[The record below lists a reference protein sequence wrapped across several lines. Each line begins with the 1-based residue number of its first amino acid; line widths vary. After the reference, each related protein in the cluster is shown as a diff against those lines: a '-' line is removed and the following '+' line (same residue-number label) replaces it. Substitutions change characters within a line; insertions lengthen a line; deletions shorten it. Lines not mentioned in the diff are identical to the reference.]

1 MSKLF
6 SPTLVISVGP
16 SAKKALNNLDDM
28 IKNVPSYLKE
38 VIELQDVEEVDSAKD
53 IIQRSIDEKLLLAKN
68 INKLIDMGY
77 KIRTENTANIKI
89 NMYIFWDVYGVDFP
103 IIDLVKKIFEINY
116 CVVDKR
122 KHSGLTLI
130 ILPILDMEWKYRDS
144 KIIKSKEE
152 ISELIKYL
160 GIQDNMININSKVFL
175 MHPVSNDGLR
185 TPKYELEYVCAVL
198 TYLSILPSKNPPLIN
213 YSKRLLK
220 HEGDYKVGTIG
231 VSTLTIFKDKIKE
244 QFTAY
249 LINDLIDYSINYES
263 KNELSSYVSNSII
276 EGNYIV
282 NILSE
287 GVSIGEKDNI
297 KLALDKEFMLN
308 PIDKTLLEI
317 DVEKIAQHIESWE
330 DTVKVKYV
338 QSIEEKISFRLE
350 KLKEEAKEKIKRDLD
365 SVINFTSLRE
375 GKRFLK
381 ILRDRIDIL
390 TVQYSAKEIYKPV
403 IDIGTI
409 SKKVEGLPNN
419 IGYWIKILCFMLFYL
434 YGFFEISKRIGY
446 LSNTA
451 KIIIC
456 SLSIIAFLGIAYFT
470 LRKKYNSLIKQ
481 IKKYEEE
488 VCKREGSIINKY
500 ISDNIV
506 KYYDFLIEFIKE
518 EIQEVDEAI
527 DKCRSIKVNI
537 EKFKEIDDTAYGN
550 LVTDLF
556 DYRDRRKFYEY
567 YKEDIPDIYLN
578 LIKEIGGYKK
588 LNDNLLIEKLKNFS
602 DNIAKSYTN
611 IDFYEYV
618 KFKWGNDRAEGIRG
632 WIGNGLIKSKELLQ
646 FNQDDNL
653 EQYKIFIGSKEFIDG
668 EKDILINSLSNYDIV
683 TIDGKDIYTNCISII
698 KVSLGINIDTITPF
712 INITRGGNR

>member
-28 IKNVPSYLKE
+28 IKNIPSYLKE

-53 IIQRSIDEKLLLAKN
+53 IIQKSIDEKLLLAKN

-231 VSTLTIFKDKIKE
+231 VSTLTIFKEKIKE

-434 YGFFEISKRIGY
+434 YGFFEISKRIAY
-446 LSNTA
+446 LSNTV

-456 SLSIIAFLGIAYFT
+456 SLSIIAFLGIAYFK

-500 ISDNIV
+500 ISDNII
-506 KYYDFLIEFIKE
+506 KYYDFLNEFINKE
-518 EIQEVDEAI
+518 MQEVDEVI
-527 DKCRSIKVNI
+527 GKCRNIKVTI
-537 EKFKEIDDTAYGN
+537 EEFKEIEDTAYGN

-556 DYRDRRKFYEY
+556 DHRDRRKFYEY

-588 LNDNLLIEKLKNFS
+588 LNNDLIVEKLRKFS

-712 INITRGGNR
+712 INITRGGK

>member
-53 IIQRSIDEKLLLAKN
+53 IIQKSIDEKLLLAKN

-231 VSTLTIFKDKIKE
+231 VSTLTIFKEKIKE

-434 YGFFEISKRIGY
+434 YGFFEISKKMGY
-446 LSNTA
+446 LSNTI

-470 LRKKYNSLIKQ
+470 LRKKSNSLIKQ
-481 IKKYEEE
+481 IKRYEEE

>member
-481 IKKYEEE
+481 IKIYEEE

-506 KYYDFLIEFIKE
+506 KYYDFLIEFINK
-518 EIQEVDEAI
+518 EIQEVDEVI

-556 DYRDRRKFYEY
+556 DHRDRRKFYEY

-588 LNDNLLIEKLKNFS
+588 LNNDLIVEKLRKFS
-602 DNIAKSYTN
+602 DNIANSYTN
-611 IDFYEYV
+611 LDFYEYV
-618 KFKWGNDRAEGIRG
+618 KFKWANDRTEGIRQ

-668 EKDILINSLSNYDIV
+668 EKDILINSLSNYDII

-698 KVSLGINIDTITPF
+698 KVSLGINIETITPF
-712 INITRGGNR
+712 INITRGENK

>member
-287 GVSIGEKDNI
+287 GVSIGDKDNI

-481 IKKYEEE
+481 IKIYEEE

-712 INITRGGNR
+712 INITRGGE

>member
-1 MSKLF
+1 
-6 SPTLVISVGP
+6 
-16 SAKKALNNLDDM
+16 
-28 IKNVPSYLKE
+28 
-38 VIELQDVEEVDSAKD
+38 
-53 IIQRSIDEKLLLAKN
+53 
-68 INKLIDMGY
+68 
-77 KIRTENTANIKI
+77 
-89 NMYIFWDVYGVDFP
+89 MYIFWDVYGVDFP

-122 KHSGLTLI
+122 KHSGLTLT

-231 VSTLTIFKDKIKE
+231 VSTLTIFKEKIKE

-276 EGNYIV
+276 EGNYII

-456 SLSIIAFLGIAYFT
+456 SLSIIAFLGIAYFK

-500 ISDNIV
+500 ISDNII
-506 KYYDFLIEFIKE
+506 KYYDFLNEFINKE
-518 EIQEVDEAI
+518 MQEVDEVI
-527 DKCRSIKVNI
+527 GKCRNIKVNI

-611 IDFYEYV
+611 LDFYEYV
-618 KFKWGNDRAEGIRG
+618 KFKWANDRTEGIRQ

-668 EKDILINSLSNYDIV
+668 EKDILINSLSNYDII

-698 KVSLGINIDTITPF
+698 KVSLGINIETITPF
-712 INITRGGNR
+712 INITRGENK

>member
-231 VSTLTIFKDKIKE
+231 VSTLTIFKEKIKE

-287 GVSIGEKDNI
+287 GVSIGDKDNI

-456 SLSIIAFLGIAYFT
+456 SLSIIAFLGIAYFK

-556 DYRDRRKFYEY
+556 DHRDRRKFYEY

-588 LNDNLLIEKLKNFS
+588 LNNDLIVEKLRKFS
-602 DNIAKSYTN
+602 DNLANSYTN
-611 IDFYEYV
+611 LDFYEYV

-698 KVSLGINIDTITPF
+698 KVSLGINIETITPF
-712 INITRGGNR
+712 INITRGENK

>member
-276 EGNYIV
+276 EGNYII

-481 IKKYEEE
+481 IKIYEEE

-588 LNDNLLIEKLKNFS
+588 LNNDLIVEKLRKFS

-611 IDFYEYV
+611 LDFYEYV

>member
-276 EGNYIV
+276 EGNYII

-470 LRKKYNSLIKQ
+470 LRKKYNSLIKH

-588 LNDNLLIEKLKNFS
+588 LNNDLIVEKLRKFS
-602 DNIAKSYTN
+602 DNIANSYTN
-611 IDFYEYV
+611 LDFYEYV

>member
-28 IKNVPSYLKE
+28 IKNIPSYLKE

-53 IIQRSIDEKLLLAKN
+53 IIQKSIDEKLLLAKN

-231 VSTLTIFKDKIKE
+231 VSTLTIFKEKIKE

-434 YGFFEISKRIGY
+434 YGFFEISKKMGY
-446 LSNTA
+446 LSNTV

-456 SLSIIAFLGIAYFT
+456 SLSIVAFLGIAYFT
-470 LRKKYNSLIKQ
+470 LRKKYNSLIKH

-500 ISDNIV
+500 ISDNII
-506 KYYDFLIEFIKE
+506 KYYDFLIQFIKE

-556 DYRDRRKFYEY
+556 DYRDRQKFYEY
-567 YKEDIPDIYLN
+567 YKEDIPNIYLN

>member
-53 IIQRSIDEKLLLAKN
+53 IIQKSIDEKLLLAKN

-456 SLSIIAFLGIAYFT
+456 SLSIIAFLGIAYFK

-506 KYYDFLIEFIKE
+506 KYYDFLIEFINK
-518 EIQEVDEAI
+518 EIQEVDEVI

-556 DYRDRRKFYEY
+556 DHRDRRKFYEY

-588 LNDNLLIEKLKNFS
+588 LNNDLIVEKLRKFS

-618 KFKWGNDRAEGIRG
+618 KFKWANDRTEGIRQ

>member
-1 MSKLF
+1 M
-6 SPTLVISVGP
+6 
-16 SAKKALNNLDDM
+16 
-28 IKNVPSYLKE
+28 
-38 VIELQDVEEVDSAKD
+38 DSAKD
-53 IIQRSIDEKLLLAKN
+53 IIQKSIDEKLLLAKN

-231 VSTLTIFKDKIKE
+231 VSTLTIFKEKIKE

-390 TVQYSAKEIYKPV
+390 TVQYSANEIYKPV

-470 LRKKYNSLIKQ
+470 LRKKYNSLIKH

-506 KYYDFLIEFIKE
+506 KYYDFLIEFINK
-518 EIQEVDEAI
+518 EIQEVDEVI

-588 LNDNLLIEKLKNFS
+588 LNNDLIVEKLRKFS

-712 INITRGGNR
+712 INITRGENR

>member
-53 IIQRSIDEKLLLAKN
+53 IIQKSIDEKLLLAKN

-276 EGNYIV
+276 EGNYII

-446 LSNTA
+446 LSNTV

-500 ISDNIV
+500 ISDNII

-556 DYRDRRKFYEY
+556 DHRDRRKFYEY

-588 LNDNLLIEKLKNFS
+588 LNNDLIVEKLRKFS

>member
-390 TVQYSAKEIYKPV
+390 TVQYSAKEIYKPA
-403 IDIGTI
+403 IDIETI

-481 IKKYEEE
+481 IKIYEEE

-668 EKDILINSLSNYDIV
+668 EKDILINSLSNYDII

-698 KVSLGINIDTITPF
+698 KVSLGINIETITPF
-712 INITRGGNR
+712 INITRGENK

>member
-231 VSTLTIFKDKIKE
+231 VSTLTIFKEKIKE

-276 EGNYIV
+276 EGNYII

-481 IKKYEEE
+481 IKIYEEE

-506 KYYDFLIEFIKE
+506 KYYDFLIEFINK
-518 EIQEVDEAI
+518 EIQEVDEVI

-556 DYRDRRKFYEY
+556 DHRDRRKFYEY

-588 LNDNLLIEKLKNFS
+588 LNNDLIVEKLRKFS
-602 DNIAKSYTN
+602 DNIANSYTN
-611 IDFYEYV
+611 LDFYEYV
-618 KFKWGNDRAEGIRG
+618 KFKWANDRTEGIRQ

-668 EKDILINSLSNYDIV
+668 EKDILINSLSNYDII

-698 KVSLGINIDTITPF
+698 KVSLGINIETITPF
-712 INITRGGNR
+712 INITRGENK

>member
-276 EGNYIV
+276 EGNYII

-481 IKKYEEE
+481 IKIYEEE

>member
-231 VSTLTIFKDKIKE
+231 VSTLTIFKEKIKE

-287 GVSIGEKDNI
+287 GVSIGDKDNI

-470 LRKKYNSLIKQ
+470 LRKKYNSLIKH

-500 ISDNIV
+500 ISDNII
-506 KYYDFLIEFIKE
+506 KYYDFINEFINKE
-518 EIQEVDEAI
+518 MQEVDEVI
-527 DKCRSIKVNI
+527 GKCRNIKVNI

-588 LNDNLLIEKLKNFS
+588 LNNDLIVEKLRKFS

-698 KVSLGINIDTITPF
+698 KVSLGINIETITPF

>member
-28 IKNVPSYLKE
+28 IKNIPSYLKE

-287 GVSIGEKDNI
+287 GVSIGDKDNI

-409 SKKVEGLPNN
+409 SKKVEELPNN

-434 YGFFEISKRIGY
+434 YGFFEISKRIAY
-446 LSNTA
+446 LSNTV

-456 SLSIIAFLGIAYFT
+456 SLSIIAFLGIAYFK

-500 ISDNIV
+500 ISDNII
-506 KYYDFLIEFIKE
+506 KYYDFLNEFINKE
-518 EIQEVDEAI
+518 MQEVDEVI
-527 DKCRSIKVNI
+527 GKCRNIKVTI
-537 EKFKEIDDTAYGN
+537 EEFKEIEDTAYGN

-556 DYRDRRKFYEY
+556 DHRDRRKFYEY

-588 LNDNLLIEKLKNFS
+588 LNDDLLIEKLKNFS

>member
-28 IKNVPSYLKE
+28 IKNIPSYLKE

-53 IIQRSIDEKLLLAKN
+53 IIQKSIDEKLLLAKN

-231 VSTLTIFKDKIKE
+231 VSTLTIFKEKIKE

-470 LRKKYNSLIKQ
+470 LRKKYNSLIKH

-500 ISDNIV
+500 ISDNII
-506 KYYDFLIEFIKE
+506 KYYDFLIQFINE
-518 EIQEVDEAI
+518 EIQEVDEVI
-527 DKCRSIKVNI
+527 GKCRNIKVNI
-537 EKFKEIDDTAYGN
+537 EKFKEIEDTAYGN

-556 DYRDRRKFYEY
+556 DHRDRRKFYEY

-588 LNDNLLIEKLKNFS
+588 LNNDLIVEKLRKFS
-602 DNIAKSYTN
+602 DNIANSYTN
-611 IDFYEYV
+611 LDFYEYV
-618 KFKWGNDRAEGIRG
+618 KFKWANDRTEGIRQ

-668 EKDILINSLSNYDIV
+668 EKDILINSLSNYDII

>member
-287 GVSIGEKDNI
+287 GVSIGDKDNI

-481 IKKYEEE
+481 IKIYEEE

-537 EKFKEIDDTAYGN
+537 EKFKEIEDTAYGN

-556 DYRDRRKFYEY
+556 DHRDRRKFYEY

-588 LNDNLLIEKLKNFS
+588 LNNDLIVEKLRKFS
-602 DNIAKSYTN
+602 DNIANSYTN
-611 IDFYEYV
+611 LDFYEYV
-618 KFKWGNDRAEGIRG
+618 KFKWANDRTEGIRQ

-668 EKDILINSLSNYDIV
+668 EKDILINSLSNYDII

-698 KVSLGINIDTITPF
+698 KVSLGINIETITPF

>member
-28 IKNVPSYLKE
+28 IKNIPSYLKE

-220 HEGDYKVGTIG
+220 YEGDYKVGTIG

-287 GVSIGEKDNI
+287 GVSIGDKDNI

-481 IKKYEEE
+481 IKIYEEE

-518 EIQEVDEAI
+518 EIQEVDEVI

>member
-287 GVSIGEKDNI
+287 GVSIGDKDNI

-456 SLSIIAFLGIAYFT
+456 SLSIIAFLGIAYFK

-481 IKKYEEE
+481 IKK
-488 VCKREGSIINKY
+488 
-500 ISDNIV
+500 
-506 KYYDFLIEFIKE
+506 
-518 EIQEVDEAI
+518 
-527 DKCRSIKVNI
+527 
-537 EKFKEIDDTAYGN
+537 
-550 LVTDLF
+550 
-556 DYRDRRKFYEY
+556 
-567 YKEDIPDIYLN
+567 
-578 LIKEIGGYKK
+578 
-588 LNDNLLIEKLKNFS
+588 
-602 DNIAKSYTN
+602 
-611 IDFYEYV
+611 
-618 KFKWGNDRAEGIRG
+618 
-632 WIGNGLIKSKELLQ
+632 
-646 FNQDDNL
+646 
-653 EQYKIFIGSKEFIDG
+653 
-668 EKDILINSLSNYDIV
+668 
-683 TIDGKDIYTNCISII
+683 
-698 KVSLGINIDTITPF
+698 
-712 INITRGGNR
+712 

>member
-287 GVSIGEKDNI
+287 GVSIGDKDNI
-297 KLALDKEFMLN
+297 KLALDKEFMLS

-481 IKKYEEE
+481 IKIYEEE

>member
-53 IIQRSIDEKLLLAKN
+53 IIQKSIDEKLLLAKN

-287 GVSIGEKDNI
+287 GVSIGDKDNI

-481 IKKYEEE
+481 IKIYEEE

-506 KYYDFLIEFIKE
+506 KYYDFLIEFINK
-518 EIQEVDEAI
+518 EIQEVDEVI

-712 INITRGGNR
+712 INITRGGE

>member
-231 VSTLTIFKDKIKE
+231 VSTLTIFKEKIKE

-276 EGNYIV
+276 EGNYII

-434 YGFFEISKRIGY
+434 YGFFEISKKMGY
-446 LSNTA
+446 LSNNI

-470 LRKKYNSLIKQ
+470 LRKKYNSLIKH

-588 LNDNLLIEKLKNFS
+588 LNNDLIVEKLRKFS
-602 DNIAKSYTN
+602 DNIANSYTN
-611 IDFYEYV
+611 LDFYEYV
-618 KFKWGNDRAEGIRG
+618 KFKWANDRTEGIRQ

-668 EKDILINSLSNYDIV
+668 EKDILINSLSNYDII

-698 KVSLGINIDTITPF
+698 KVSLGINIETITPF
-712 INITRGGNR
+712 INITRGENK